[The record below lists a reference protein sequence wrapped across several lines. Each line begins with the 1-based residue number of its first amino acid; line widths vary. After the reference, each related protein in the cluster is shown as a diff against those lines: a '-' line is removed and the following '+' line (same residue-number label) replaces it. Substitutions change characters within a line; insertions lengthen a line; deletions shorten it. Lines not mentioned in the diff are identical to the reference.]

1 MIFKGGGGI
10 TTAPFFVYIKNKKDM
25 KKKFRNYSTLIGIT
39 LVVLLICGCS
49 KKDESKTKQ
58 IKPVAAIPVENF
70 SKLDVCGCNKQA
82 NIILD
87 GSIALR
93 KKFMDIK
100 TLKENKNAI
109 QQIRTRAKNW
119 TSLMSACFM
128 NHGANMW
135 VPSECNNVEI
145 IEEKK
150 DILFNLGIQIEQG
163 EKMRL

>member
-1 MIFKGGGGI
+1 
-10 TTAPFFVYIKNKKDM
+10 
-25 KKKFRNYSTLIGIT
+25 
-39 LVVLLICGCS
+39 
-49 KKDESKTKQ
+49 
-58 IKPVAAIPVENF
+58 
-70 SKLDVCGCNKQA
+70 
-82 NIILD
+82 
-87 GSIALR
+87 
-93 KKFMDIK
+93 MDIK

-119 TSLMSACFM
+119 TSLISACFM
-128 NHGANMW
+128 NHGASMW

>member
-1 MIFKGGGGI
+1 
-10 TTAPFFVYIKNKKDM
+10 M
-25 KKKFRNYSTLIGIT
+25 KKKFRNYPTLIGIT
-39 LVVLLICGCS
+39 LVVPLICGCS

-109 QQIRTRAKNW
+109 QQL
-119 TSLMSACFM
+119 SLI
-128 NHGANMW
+128 H
-135 VPSECNNVEI
+135 I
-145 IEEKK
+145 
-150 DILFNLGIQIEQG
+150 
-163 EKMRL
+163 

>member
-1 MIFKGGGGI
+1 
-10 TTAPFFVYIKNKKDM
+10 M
-25 KKKFRNYSTLIGIT
+25 KKKFRNYPTLIGIT

-100 TLKENKNAI
+100 TLKANKNAI

-128 NHGANMW
+128 NHGASMW